1 MVRAKNTTK
10 IVDNIL
16 CEDAGLNA
24 PSSFEKC
31 GNIECPRW
39 ETGAWSSCQ
48 KSKCF
53 AMHVALQKRDV
64 KCTFNGA
71 TTTSTSNSSSTVP
84 YQCDDSE
91 KPTTKQE
98 CYNELCKGV
107 WRVEQWSEVSFR
119 FELFM
124 IYDMRVLCLCTIR
137 RLWFRHVT
145 RALSFINSNDT
156 INVRITIFFHTW
168 IFFFLSFF
176 PFTSSDT
183 QKIAMLC
190 CCGFL
195 WNENFIRSK
204 HCDVLFKF
212 RHLSHRRFVV
222 DTKKKKI
229 SVTLHAMEKVHV
241 IDCSIVYGMARE
253 SQLGM
258 HVIINHDQL
267 LWRHAVA
274 HHA

>member
-64 KCTFNGA
+64 KCTFNSV
-71 TTTSTSNSSSTVP
+71 TTTSTSNSSSIVP

-107 WRVEQWSEVSFR
+107 WRIEQWSEVSFR

-124 IYDMRVLCLCTIR
+124 IRAFCVSVYDPTTVILTCHTGAQFYQLQ
-137 RLWFRHVT
+137 WYDK
-145 RALSFINSNDT
+145 RANND
-156 INVRITIFFHTW
+156 FFHTW

-176 PFTSSDT
+176 PFTFSDIK
-183 QKIAMLC
+183 KIAMLC
-190 CCGFL
+190 CCGFC
-195 WNENFIRSK
+195 EMKTSS
-204 HCDVLFKF
+204 VLNTTMFYSNSATF
-212 RHLSHRRFVV
+212 LIAVSLSTR
-222 DTKKKKI
+222 KKK
-229 SVTLHAMEKVHV
+229 SV
-241 IDCSIVYGMARE
+241 
-253 SQLGM
+253 
-258 HVIINHDQL
+258 
-267 LWRHAVA
+267 
-274 HHA
+274 